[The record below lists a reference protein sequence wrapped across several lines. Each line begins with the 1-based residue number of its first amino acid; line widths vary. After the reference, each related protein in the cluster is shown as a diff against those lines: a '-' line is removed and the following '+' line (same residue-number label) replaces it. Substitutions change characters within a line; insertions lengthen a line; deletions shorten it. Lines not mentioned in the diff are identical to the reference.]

1 MPENLRIER
10 LVEGETKVVELKQR
24 VAGIQKGV
32 DAYAM
37 LPHDE
42 KEAKREVEKLRAE
55 LERYRRKRD
64 ALWEDATKG

>member
-1 MPENLRIER
+1 MDGEVKVKELRQE
-10 LVEGETKVVELKQR
+10 
-24 VAGIQKGV
+24 VAGLQKKV

-42 KEAKREVEKLRAE
+42 KEAKKEVEKLRAE